1 MKHLSIEK
9 KLTIDYLKKGYESGA
24 FTPEEV
30 CLEIVKR
37 ANETKDMNIW
47 IQPPEMEKM
56 QKYLEALKEKNPET
70 ALLWGI
76 PFAIKDNIDL
86 AGVETSAGCETYAYL
101 PKESATTVKL
111 LIEQG
116 AIPVGKTNL
125 DQFATGLVGTRSLY
139 GEVHNALKEEMISG
153 GSSSGSAVC
162 VAMGQAAFALGTD
175 TAGSGRVPAALNDLV
190 GFKPS
195 LGAWSTK
202 GVVPACASLDCVTV
216 FAHTLED
223 AQAVDMVERSY
234 DAECS
239 WSREI
244 APLEKKVPEK
254 ICIPET
260 ELTFFGPYAK
270 AYKEKWESVIRN
282 LEKLGIPIE
291 YIDYSIFSEAAAIL
305 YDGPW
310 IAERWAALGD
320 FVEKNQGQAM
330 VPVTEKILR
339 SGNKEDLKA
348 DSVFQAMH
356 RLAEI
361 KCQVKKILRN
371 SVLLM
376 PTSGGTYTREQVD
389 ADPIQTNSNM
399 GLYTN
404 HCNLLD
410 LCALDFQTGFAAE
423 DIPFGVTGFA
433 LSGQEGL
440 NMELAKLY
448 QLMNL
453 QETDQEKTGKQKG
466 NEQTEDKIELAV
478 CGLHMRGL
486 ALEHQ
491 LLELGAEFV
500 EEAETAPYY
509 KLIKLPTEPAKPGLI
524 KTTENGKKIQVEV
537 WNIPKSN
544 LGEFLGKISAP
555 LGLGRIQ
562 LEKKEVLGFICEGYM
577 EYIGEDIS
585 ELGSWRKIS
594 YPGFMEAV

>member
-1 MKHLSIEK
+1 MKHLQIEK
-9 KLTIDYLKKGYESGA
+9 KLTISYLKKGYASGA
-24 FTPEEV
+24 FTPEEI

-37 ANETKDMNIW
+37 ASETKDMNIW

-56 QKYLEALKEKNPET
+56 QKYLEALKDKNPET
-70 ALLWGI
+70 ARLWGI

-101 PKESATTVKL
+101 PEESATTVKL

-223 AQAVDMVERSY
+223 ARAVDLVERSY
-234 DAECS
+234 DTECP
-239 WSREI
+239 WSKEF
-244 APLEKKVPEK
+244 APLQKKVPEK
-254 ICIPET
+254 ICIPDK

-270 AYKEKWESVIRN
+270 AYKEKWESVIKN
-282 LEKLGIPIE
+282 LERLGIPIE
-291 YIDYSIFSEAAAIL
+291 SIDYSIFSEAAAIL

-310 IAERWAALGD
+310 IAERWAALGE
-320 FVEKNQGQAM
+320 FVEKNQGKTM
-330 VPVTEKILR
+330 VSVTEKILR

-348 DSVFQAMH
+348 DSVFKAMH

-361 KCQVKKILRN
+361 KCQVKKILKN

-410 LCALDFQTGFAAE
+410 LCAVDFQTGFAAE

-433 LSGQEGL
+433 LSGQEGIP
-440 NMELAKLY
+440 MELAKLY
-448 QLMNL
+448 QLMNM
-453 QETDQEKTGKQKG
+453 QKTDMV
-466 NEQTEDKIELAV
+466 ELAV

-486 ALEHQ
+486 PLEYQ
-491 LLELGAEFV
+491 LLELGAQFV

-509 KLIKLPTEPAKPGLI
+509 KLIKLPTKPAKPGLI
-524 KTTENGKKIQVEV
+524 KSTENGKKIQVEV
-537 WNIPKSN
+537 WKIPKSN

-562 LEKKEVLGFICEGYM
+562 LEKKEVLGFVCEGYM
-577 EYIGEDIS
+577 EHIGEDIS
-585 ELGSWRKIS
+585 ELGSWRKI
-594 YPGFMEAV
+594 

>member
-239 WSREI
+239 WSREF

-291 YIDYSIFSEAAAIL
+291 YIDYSIFSEAA
-305 YDGPW
+305 P
-310 IAERWAALGD
+310 
-320 FVEKNQGQAM
+320 
-330 VPVTEKILR
+330 
-339 SGNKEDLKA
+339 
-348 DSVFQAMH
+348 
-356 RLAEI
+356 
-361 KCQVKKILRN
+361 C
-371 SVLLM
+371 
-376 PTSGGTYTREQVD
+376 
-389 ADPIQTNSNM
+389 
-399 GLYTN
+399 
-404 HCNLLD
+404 
-410 LCALDFQTGFAAE
+410 
-423 DIPFGVTGFA
+423 FG
-433 LSGQEGL
+433 
-440 NMELAKLY
+440 
-448 QLMNL
+448 
-453 QETDQEKTGKQKG
+453 
-466 NEQTEDKIELAV
+466 
-478 CGLHMRGL
+478 
-486 ALEHQ
+486 
-491 LLELGAEFV
+491 
-500 EEAETAPYY
+500 
-509 KLIKLPTEPAKPGLI
+509 
-524 KTTENGKKIQVEV
+524 
-537 WNIPKSN
+537 
-544 LGEFLGKISAP
+544 
-555 LGLGRIQ
+555 
-562 LEKKEVLGFICEGYM
+562 
-577 EYIGEDIS
+577 
-585 ELGSWRKIS
+585 
-594 YPGFMEAV
+594 

>member
-1 MKHLSIEK
+1 MNQLLIEK

-24 FTPEEV
+24 FTPEEI

-37 ANETKDMNIW
+37 AEMTKDMNIW
-47 IQPPEMEKM
+47 IQPPEMKRI
-56 QKYLEALKEKNPET
+56 QKYLDKLKEKNPET

-86 AGVETSAGCETYAYL
+86 EGVETSAGCETYSYL

-162 VAMGQAAFALGTD
+162 VAVGQAAFALGTD

-216 FAHTLED
+216 FTHNLED
-223 AQAVDMVERSY
+223 AQRVDFVERSF
-234 DAECS
+234 DVDCP
-239 WSREI
+239 WSKEF
-244 APLEKKVPEK
+244 APFMKKIPEK
-254 ICIPET
+254 ICIPKT

-270 AYKEKWESVIRN
+270 AYKEKWESVIKN

-291 YIDYSIFSEAAAIL
+291 YIDYSIFSEAASIL

-310 IAERWAALGD
+310 IAERWAALGN
-320 FVEKNQGQAM
+320 FVEQNQGKAM

-348 DSVFQAMH
+348 DSVFKAMH

-361 KCQVKKILRN
+361 KCQVKKILKN
-371 SVLLM
+371 SILLM

-410 LCALDFQTGFAAE
+410 LCALDFQTGFAADE
-423 DIPFGVTGFA
+423 IPFGVTSFA

-448 QLMNL
+448 QLVDAL
-453 QETDQEKTGKQKG
+453 KTDTQK
-466 NEQTEDKIELAV
+466 DDMVELAV
-478 CGLHMRGL
+478 CGLHMRGFE
-486 ALEHQ
+486 LEHQ
-491 LLELGAEFV
+491 LLELGAEF
-500 EEAETAPYY
+500 EEETETAPYY

-524 KTTENGKKIQVEV
+524 KTTDSGKKIQVEV
-537 WNIPKSN
+537 WRIPKGS
-544 LGEFLGKISAP
+544 LGEFLEKIPSP

-562 LEKKEVLGFICEGYM
+562 LEKKEVLGFLCEGYM
-577 EYIGEDIS
+577 EHLGEDIS
-585 ELGSWRKIS
+585 ELGSWRKVKVTK
-594 YPGFMEAV
+594 Y

>member
-1 MKHLSIEK
+1 MNQLSIEK

-24 FTPEEV
+24 FTPEEI

-37 ANETKDMNIW
+37 AETTKDMNVW
-47 IQPPEMEKM
+47 IQPPKMERI
-56 QKYLEALKEKNPET
+56 QKYLDKLKEKNPET

-86 AGVETSAGCETYAYL
+86 EGVETSAGCETYSYL
-101 PKESATTVKL
+101 PKESATTVQL

-216 FAHTLED
+216 FTHNLED
-223 AQAVDMVERSY
+223 AQRVDLVARSY
-234 DAECS
+234 DTECP
-239 WSREI
+239 WSKEF
-244 APLEKKVPEK
+244 APLQKKMPEK
-254 ICIPET
+254 ICIPKT

-270 AYKEKWESVIRN
+270 AYKEKWESVIKN

-291 YIDYSIFSEAAAIL
+291 YIDYSIFSEAASIL

-310 IAERWAALGD
+310 IAERWAALGS
-320 FVEKNQGQAM
+320 FVEQNQGKAM

-348 DSVFQAMH
+348 DSVFKAMH

-361 KCQVKKILRN
+361 KCQVKKILKN
-371 SVLLM
+371 SILLM

-410 LCALDFQTGFAAE
+410 LCALDFQTGFAAD
-423 DIPFGVTGFA
+423 DIPFGVTSFA

-448 QLMNL
+448 QLMNMSNAD
-453 QETDQEKTGKQKG
+453 TKKD
-466 NEQTEDKIELAV
+466 NMVELAV

-491 LLELGAEFV
+491 LLEVGAEF
-500 EEAETAPYY
+500 EREAETAPYY

-537 WNIPKSN
+537 WRIPKSS
-544 LGEFLGKISAP
+544 LGEFLEKIPSP

-562 LEKKEVLGFICEGYM
+562 LEEKEVLGFLCEGYM
-577 EYIGEDIS
+577 EHIGEDIS
-585 ELGSWRKIS
+585 ELGGWKKV
-594 YPGFMEAV
+594 EKH

>member
-1 MKHLSIEK
+1 MKHLQIEK
-9 KLTIDYLKKGYESGA
+9 KLTISYLRKGYASGD
-24 FTPEEV
+24 FTPEEI

-47 IQPPEMEKM
+47 IQPPEMEKI
-56 QKYLEALKEKNPET
+56 QKYLETLKDKHPKT
-70 ALLWGI
+70 ARLWGI

-101 PKESATTVKL
+101 PEESATTVKL

-116 AIPVGKTNL
+116 AIPIGKTNL

-223 AQAVDMVERSY
+223 ARAVDLVERSY
-234 DAECS
+234 DTECP
-239 WSREI
+239 WSKEF
-244 APLEKKVPEK
+244 APLQKKVPEK
-254 ICIPET
+254 ICIPDK

-270 AYKEKWESVIRN
+270 AYKEKWESVIKN
-282 LEKLGIPIE
+282 LERLGIPIE
-291 YIDYSIFSEAAAIL
+291 SIDYSIFSEAAAIL

-310 IAERWAALGD
+310 IAERWAALGE
-320 FVEKNQGQAM
+320 FVEKNQGKTM
-330 VPVTEKILR
+330 VSVTEKILR
-339 SGNKEDLKA
+339 SGYKEDLKA
-348 DSVFQAMH
+348 DSVFKAMH

-361 KCQVKKILRN
+361 KCQVKKILKN

-389 ADPIQTNSNM
+389 ADPIQTNNNM

-410 LCALDFQTGFAAE
+410 LCAVDFQTGFAAE

-440 NMELAKLY
+440 PMELAKLY
-448 QLMNL
+448 QLMNM
-453 QETDQEKTGKQKG
+453 QKTDMV
-466 NEQTEDKIELAV
+466 ELAV

-486 ALEHQ
+486 PLEYQ
-491 LLELGAEFV
+491 LLELGAQFV

-509 KLIKLPTEPAKPGLI
+509 KLIKLPTKPAKPGLI
-524 KTTENGKKIQVEV
+524 KSTENGKKIQVEV
-537 WNIPKSN
+537 WKIPKSN

-562 LEKKEVLGFICEGYM
+562 LEKKEVLGFVCEGYM
-577 EYIGEDIS
+577 EHIGEDIS
-585 ELGSWRKIS
+585 ELGSWRKI
-594 YPGFMEAV
+594 

>member
-1 MKHLSIEK
+1 MRHLLIEK
-9 KLTIDYLKKGYESGA
+9 KLTIEYLKKGYESGA

-30 CLEIVKR
+30 CQEIVKR
-37 ANETKDMNIW
+37 AENTQKMNIW
-47 IQPPEMEKM
+47 IQPPKM
-56 QKYLEALKEKNPET
+56 QRIQKYLEQLKEKNPKT

-86 AGVETSAGCETYAYL
+86 QGIETSAGCKTYSYV
-101 PKESATTVKL
+101 PEESATVVQL

-139 GEVHNALKEEMISG
+139 GEVHNALKEDLISG
-153 GSSSGSAVC
+153 GSSSGSAVS

-190 GFKPS
+190 GWKPS

-216 FAHTLED
+216 FTNNVED
-223 AQAVDMVERSY
+223 AEYVDSIARSY
-234 DAECS
+234 DVNCA
-239 WSREI
+239 WSKEFSV
-244 APLEKKVPEK
+244 LQKKLPQK
-254 ICIPET
+254 ICIPQT
-260 ELTFFGPYAK
+260 KLTFFGPYAK
-270 AYKEKWESVIRN
+270 EYETKWKSVVSD
-282 LEKLGIPIE
+282 LKKMGIAIQ

-320 FVEKNQGQAM
+320 FVERNQGQEM

-339 SGNKEDLKA
+339 SGNKVELKA
-348 DSVFQAMH
+348 DSVFRAMH

-361 KCQVKKILRN
+361 KCEVKKVLKD

-410 LCALDFQTGFAAE
+410 LCALDFQTGFVAE
-423 DIPFGVTGFA
+423 KVPFGVTSFA

-440 NMELAKLY
+440 NIELAKLY
-448 QLMNL
+448 QLMN
-453 QETDQEKTGKQKG
+453 QSRMNVQKR
-466 NEQTEDKIELAV
+466 EMVELAV

-486 ALEHQ
+486 TLEHQ
-491 LLELGAEFV
+491 LLEVGAEFK
-500 EEAETAPYY
+500 EEAMTAPCY
-509 KLIKLPTEPAKPGLI
+509 KLIKLPSTPKKPGLI
-524 KTTENGKKIQVEV
+524 KTRENGHSIQVEV
-537 WNIPKSN
+537 WKMPKSKI
-544 LGEFLGKISAP
+544 GEFLEKIPAP
-555 LGLGRIQ
+555 LGLGKVQ
-562 LEKKEVLGFICEGYM
+562 LEDREVIGFLCEGYM
-577 EYIGEDIS
+577 EHIGEDIS
-585 ELGSWRKIS
+585 KEKSWRNVES
-594 YPGFMEAV
+594 N